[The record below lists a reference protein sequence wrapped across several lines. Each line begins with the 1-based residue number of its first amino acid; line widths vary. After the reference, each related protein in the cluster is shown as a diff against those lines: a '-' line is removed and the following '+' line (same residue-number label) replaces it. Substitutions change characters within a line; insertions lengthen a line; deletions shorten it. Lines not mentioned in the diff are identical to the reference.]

1 MARARGE
8 HRRLLAILVGDIVAY
23 SRLMARKEADTYYR
37 VKDLQSS
44 VIVPSVGRNRG
55 RVVKWTGDGF
65 IATFA
70 SVVDAVRTAVEIQ
83 SGSAAAG
90 ATSPEDLRIRFRI
103 GVNVGDVIVA
113 PDDVYGDAVNVA
125 VRLQTAAP
133 PDGICVSRGVRD
145 AVSGKV
151 GIEFENRGELEV
163 KNIPEPVGAYGV
175 VFDPV
180 AWTMERPTP
189 KPPNLTT
196 GKWPV
201 AAAAAL
207 ILLLFGGL
215 VWFILGLYDA
225 TAPLR
230 QQQALRTQLG
240 NLAPGAPEPSIEG
253 VARGYELGSGHKAL
267 AASRTPP
274 GFWLVGGRASE
285 GAAIEA
291 VLDSCQVAYGSP
303 CYLVAVNATLQ
314 PMPASP
320 RDMPR
325 PHYAGSFDPEQIPAS
340 NAATKGNRDVMQYA
354 TASAPKAIAYTPSGG
369 RVFVTIGG
377 DNQRA
382 VEERALVACTADPV
396 RTNSNSPCF
405 LYAVGDMVVLP
416 MRRREPLTK
425 SSP

>member
-1 MARARGE
+1 MASSPPSRA
-8 HRRLLAILVGDIVAY
+8 
-23 SRLMARKEADTYYR
+23 
-37 VKDLQSS
+37 SS
-44 VIVPSVGRNRG
+44 TPSGPPS
-55 RVVKWTGDGF
+55 KSST
-65 IATFA
+65 
-70 SVVDAVRTAVEIQ
+70 
-83 SGSAAAG
+83 GSAARRGDISRGSAHPLPDRRKRWRRHCG
-90 ATSPEDLRIRFRI
+90 PGRRLRRRSE
-103 GVNVGDVIVA
+103 
-113 PDDVYGDAVNVA
+113 
-125 VRLQTAAP
+125 RRSTAA
-133 PDGICVSRGVRD
+133 DSGTSRRDCVSRGVRD

-396 RTNSNSPCF
+396 RTNSDSPCF

-416 MRRREPLTK
+416 MPTAGAVNEIVSLK
-425 SSP
+425 ALSSQMCRAGRPDANLALASSCRAAADFIL